1 MKHHIVR
8 QCKGCPEVL
17 SDAAHPNQKYC
28 SVKCRQREKVRRYRL
43 RRVPDAAERVSRL
56 ETIEQDFEI
65 LKDEFKTFERNKN
78 ELLAARD
85 LKIRRLEHALKRAE
99 HQVEV
104 AANEQ
109 AERTRSVRDELA
121 LANNEVAN
129 LRRNW
134 SPKNAAATSSQEA
147 TELRERLASV
157 TERYNSLVAKYR
169 ELSEAAQY
177 AATER
182 THLQGIVRQW
192 DGMCVRLYKATGGR
206 PKKAAD
212 KKVLA
217 TWSQFRKLVRK

>member
-1 MKHHIVR
+1 MEQIKDR
-8 QCKGCPEVL
+8 TCKAKACGTALPE
-17 SDAAHPNQKYC
+17 DAHRRTKYC
-28 SVKCRQREKVRRYRL
+28 SRRCTNREAQRRRRL
-43 RRVPDAAERVSRL
+43 RRTAEGKSQVDILERAETELEELRIHNQKLTQRL
-56 ETIEQDFEI
+56 AVRD
-65 LKDEFKTFERNKN
+65 RN
-78 ELLAARD
+78 L
-85 LKIRRLEHALKRAE
+85 RRLEHALKRAE

-109 AERTRSVRDELA
+109 AQWTRAVRDELA
-121 LANNEVAN
+121 VANNEVDN

-134 SPKNAAATSSQEA
+134 SSRTAVATATQEM
-147 TELRERLASV
+147 TELRERLAVV
-157 TERYNSLVAKYR
+157 TERYDSLVAMYR

-182 THLQGIVRQW
+182 KHLQGIVRQW

>member
-1 MKHHIVR
+1 MNYKSTR
-8 QCKGCPEVL
+8 SCRECPQALPE
-17 SDAAHPNQKYC
+17 DARSNRKYC
-28 SVKCRQREKVRRYRL
+28 SDTCQRRAASRRFRAKHIPERATSHSHIEKLQDELTESKTYANTLARRLADR
-43 RRVPDAAERVSRL
+43 
-56 ETIEQDFEI
+56 DF
-65 LKDEFKTFERNKN
+65 
-78 ELLAARD
+78 
-85 LKIRRLEHALKRAE
+85 KIRRLEHALKRAE
-99 HQVEV
+99 HQVEI

-109 AERTRSVRDELA
+109 AQRTRAVRDELA
-121 LANNEVAN
+121 VANNEVAN

-134 SPKNAAATSSQEA
+134 SPKTAAATSSQEA
-147 TELRERLASV
+147 TELRERLVNV

-182 THLQGIVRQW
+182 KHLQGIVRQW